1 MAEVQPKSMH
11 RPKQWSTEVENA
23 YRFQLAGYRDEMEY
37 TSHRNIEVG
46 PNEKQKRLYFRMDLI
61 TVEILQF
68 IKAVKWPESGFVKKL
83 QRRKDG
89 YFYYY
94 NRARECPDKDIPKC
108 KIYVY

>member
-1 MAEVQPKSMH
+1 M
-11 RPKQWSTEVENA
+11 N
-23 YRFQLAGYRDEMEY
+23 
-37 TSHRNIEVG
+37 NILNLKV
-46 PNEKQKRLYFRMDLI
+46 D
-61 TVEILQF
+61 
-68 IKAVKWPESGFVKKL
+68 KWPETGFVKKL

>member
-46 PNEKQKRLYFRMDLI
+46 QNEGQKKLLLDWFKNCWHFI
-61 TVEILQF
+61 F